1 MPSIS
6 SETIRRLRAPGY
18 LVMTMLTALPVVELV
33 ATVFPLQLHV
43 AAWRFTMIGAAVP
56 AAITAL
62 LGLYFIYAIAV
73 AAGDSAVLWIVSSI
87 CGVGAVLCLGA
98 AGLFPLDALQVK
110 GQVPA
115 QAMSRYVAASAV
127 AMVKV
132 CVATVVY
139 TGLAISSFRA
149 ASRVRSDTV
158 RERGTGSP
166 FVVGTATAR
175 TGNG

>member
-1 MPSIS
+1 MPLITSD
-6 SETIRRLRAPGY
+6 TIRRIRTPGY
-18 LVMTMLTALPVVELV
+18 LVMTMLTALPIVELF

-87 CGVGAVLCLGA
+87 CGIGAVLCLGA

-110 GQVPA
+110 GQVPPA
-115 QAMSRYVAASAV
+115 SMNRYVAASAV

-132 CVATVVY
+132 CFATVVY

-149 ASRVRSDTV
+149 ASKVRADMV
-158 RERGTGSP
+158 RDRGSSSP
-166 FVVGTATAR
+166 FVVGAATAR